1 MGLLS
6 HACEI
11 RVNVQNAKTQ
21 KIVASISAEGW
32 DDTESDCIRQ
42 ALNSALMMLHYAMNP
57 KIEYGILN
65 AYKKSVYV
73 ELHNQTPNVVEKV
86 KLRIS
91 YFDGETLI
99 HQQEAIIN
107 RTLAPDQSAREYI
120 QRDKIA
126 QNRKYRAD
134 IEFID
139 YQ

>member
-1 MGLLS
+1 M
-6 HACEI
+6 
-11 RVNVQNAKTQ
+11 
-21 KIVASISAEGW
+21 
-32 DDTESDCIRQ
+32 
-42 ALNSALMMLHYAMNP
+42 
-57 KIEYGILN
+57 
-65 AYKKSVYV
+65 
-73 ELHNQTPNVVEKV
+73 EKV